1 MCTQFTPTHAMHVYI
16 CEHNMHVPT
25 HMHAYTYLQTLIC
38 TSAHMYTFTP
48 TLHVVY
54 LYRVVCV

>member
-16 CEHNMHVPT
+16 CEHNMHVLT
-25 HMHAYTYLQTLIC
+25 HMHAYTYLQTHIC

-54 LYRVVCV
+54 LCI